1 MDYEDG
7 DPLSKEDT
15 GKTGDISTMDE
26 DDVLRIMKMRIVESY
41 RWKLDIVEP
50 ISKELGISE
59 DELEEILIR
68 RLDMAS
74 LEALHPRYESSKH
87 HCIKEKLHADLRL
100 CWLSDAMNIL
110 SEEETEEIKNKITAE
125 ILTEGKSYQEAL
137 EDGRKDLLEY
147 LMR

>member
-1 MDYEDG
+1 M
-7 DPLSKEDT
+7 SKEDT
-15 GKTGDISTMDE
+15 EKTGDISSMDE

-41 RWKLDIVEP
+41 RWKLDIIEP
-50 ISKELGISE
+50 ISKELEISE

-87 HCIKEKLHADLRL
+87 HCIKEKLHSDLRL

-110 SEEETEEIKNKITAE
+110 SEEETEEIKNKIAAE
-125 ILTEGKSYQEAL
+125 ILTKGKSYQEAL
-137 EDGRKDLLEY
+137 ENGRKDLLEY

>member
-1 MDYEDG
+1 M
-7 DPLSKEDT
+7 SKEDT
-15 GKTGDISTMDE
+15 GKTGDLSSMDE

-59 DELEEILIR
+59 DELEEILIK

-87 HCIKEKLHADLRL
+87 HCIKDKLHADLRL

-110 SEEETEEIKNKITAE
+110 SKKETEEIKNKIAAE

>member
-1 MDYEDG
+1 
-7 DPLSKEDT
+7 LSREDT
-15 GKTGDISTMDE
+15 GKTGDTSSMDE

-59 DELEEILIR
+59 DELEEILVR

-87 HCIKEKLHADLRL
+87 HCIKDKLHADLRL

-110 SEEETEEIKNKITAE
+110 SEEETEEIKNKIAAE
-125 ILTEGKSYQEAL
+125 ILTEGKSYHEAL

>member
-1 MDYEDG
+1 
-7 DPLSKEDT
+7 LKEDT
-15 GKTGDISTMDE
+15 GKTGDISRMDE

-41 RWKLDIVEP
+41 RWKLDIIQP
-50 ISKELGISE
+50 ISKELEIPE
-59 DELEEILIR
+59 EQLEEILIR

-87 HCIKEKLHADLRL
+87 YCVKEKLHSDLRL
-100 CWLSDAMNIL
+100 CWLCDVMNIL
-110 SEEETEEIKNKITAE
+110 TEEEAEKIKNKIASE
-125 ILTEGKSYQEAL
+125 ILTKGKSYQEAM

>member
-1 MDYEDG
+1 MSRE
-7 DPLSKEDT
+7 EI
-15 GKTGDISTMDE
+15 GKTGDISSMDE

-41 RWKLDIVEP
+41 RWKLDIIKP
-50 ISKELGISE
+50 ISKELEISE
-59 DELEEILIR
+59 EQLEEILIK

-87 HCIKEKLHADLRL
+87 YCIKGKLHSDLRL
-100 CWLSDAMNIL
+100 CWLCDVMNIL
-110 SEEETEEIKNKITAE
+110 SEEEAEEIKNKIAAE
-125 ILTEGKSYQEAL
+125 ILTKGKSYQEAM

>member
-1 MDYEDG
+1 
-7 DPLSKEDT
+7 LSKEDI
-15 GKTGDISTMDE
+15 GKTGNLSRLDE
-26 DDVLRIMKMRIVESY
+26 DDVMRIMKMRIIESY

-50 ISKELGISE
+50 ISKELGISS

-68 RLDMAS
+68 RLDMSS

-87 HCIKEKLHADLRL
+87 YCIKEKLHADLRL
-100 CWLSDAMNIL
+100 CWLCDVMNIL
-110 SEEETEEIKNKITAE
+110 SEEESESIKNKIAAE
-125 ILTEGKSYQEAL
+125 ILTQGKSYQEAL

>member
-1 MDYEDG
+1 M
-7 DPLSKEDT
+7 SKEDT
-15 GKTGDISTMDE
+15 GKTGDISRMDE

-41 RWKLDIVEP
+41 RWKLDIIKP
-50 ISKELGISE
+50 ISKELEISE
-59 DELEEILIR
+59 EQLEEILIR

-87 HCIKEKLHADLRL
+87 YCIKEKLHSDLRL
-100 CWLSDAMNIL
+100 CWLCDVMNIL
-110 SEEETEEIKNKITAE
+110 TEEEAEKIKNKIASE
-125 ILTEGKSYQEAL
+125 ILTKGKSYQEAM

>member
-1 MDYEDG
+1 MSRE
-7 DPLSKEDT
+7 EI
-15 GKTGDISTMDE
+15 GKTGDISSMDE

-41 RWKLDIVEP
+41 RWKLDIIKP
-50 ISKELGISE
+50 ISKELEISE
-59 DELEEILIR
+59 EQLEEILIK

-87 HCIKEKLHADLRL
+87 YCIKEKLHSDLRL
-100 CWLSDAMNIL
+100 CWLCDVMNIL
-110 SEEETEEIKNKITAE
+110 SEEESEEIKNKIAAE
-125 ILTEGKSYQEAL
+125 ILTNGKSYQEAM

>member
-1 MDYEDG
+1 M
-7 DPLSKEDT
+7 SKEDT
-15 GKTGDISTMDE
+15 GKTGDTSSMDE

-59 DELEEILIR
+59 DELEEILIK

-87 HCIKEKLHADLRL
+87 HCIKDKLHADLRL

-110 SEEETEEIKNKITAE
+110 SKEETEEIKNKIAAE

-137 EDGRKDLLEY
+137 EEGRKDLLEY

>member
-1 MDYEDG
+1 
-7 DPLSKEDT
+7 LSKEDT
-15 GKTGDISTMDE
+15 EKTGDISSMDE

-41 RWKLDIVEP
+41 RWKLDIIEP

-59 DELEEILIR
+59 DELEEILIK

-110 SEEETEEIKNKITAE
+110 SKKETEEIKNKIAAE

>member
-1 MDYEDG
+1 
-7 DPLSKEDT
+7 LSRDDI
-15 GKTGDISTMDE
+15 GKTGDISNLDE
-26 DDVLRIMKMRIVESY
+26 DDVLHIMKMRIVESY

-59 DELEEILIR
+59 DELEEILIK

-87 HCIKEKLHADLRL
+87 YCIKEKLHADLRL
-100 CWLSDAMNIL
+100 CWLSDVMNIL
-110 SEEETEEIKNKITAE
+110 SKEEAEDIKNKIASE

>member
-1 MDYEDG
+1 
-7 DPLSKEDT
+7 LKEDT
-15 GKTGDISTMDE
+15 GKTGDISRMDE

-41 RWKLDIVEP
+41 RWKLDIIHP
-50 ISKELGISE
+50 ISKELEIPE
-59 DELEEILIR
+59 EQLEEILIR

-87 HCIKEKLHADLRL
+87 YCVKEKLHSDLRL
-100 CWLSDAMNIL
+100 CWLCDVMNIL
-110 SEEETEEIKNKITAE
+110 TEEEAEKIKNKIASE
-125 ILTEGKSYQEAL
+125 ILTKGKSYQEAM

>member
-1 MDYEDG
+1 
-7 DPLSKEDT
+7 LSKKDT
-15 GKTGDISTMDE
+15 GKTGDISSMDE

-59 DELEEILIR
+59 DELEEILIK

-110 SEEETEEIKNKITAE
+110 SEEETEEIKNKIAAE